1 MKSKFNSFIVV
12 TILAASVVAALC
24 FYSEWQG
31 MVEENEQLRKHRKDL
46 QARVDALQK
55 DWEYKNEYYNR
66 LISDPEFVERVI
78 KNKLGYANS
87 EDFVFRFK
95 DSETVDSADNP
106 EKDDYIAPALPVRKN
121 LFVRIKEFFGFG
133 QKSPV
138 VIQHSSASNSK
149 NVKPAYRVDIANAS
163 SEVEKNKKQQ
173 LQEFAKNVQI
183 NSEENFVGNSMALS
197 LPEGVSLISDT
208 SKNSLQDVEMR
219 SLKVKLGGTN
229 VSVKRVAVV
238 PLKAVRFISR
248 Q

>member
-12 TILAASVVAALC
+12 TILAASAVAALC

-87 EDFVFRFK
+87 EDFVFKFK

-106 EKDDYIAPALPVRKN
+106 EKDDFIAPALPVRKN
-121 LFVRIKEFFGFG
+121 LFTKIKEFFGFG
-133 QKSPV
+133 KKTPV
-138 VIQHSSASNSK
+138 VVQHSTSSN
-149 NVKPAYRVDIANAS
+149 NENIKPEYRVDIANAS
-163 SEVEKNKKQQ
+163 SEVEKNKKRF
-173 LQEFAKNVQI
+173 LQGIEKNVQI
-183 NSEENFVGNSMALS
+183 NDENNLLGNSMI
-197 LPEGVSLISDT
+197 LPLPNGGTLNSNTV
-208 SKNSLQDVEMR
+208 KGSLQEAEMR
-219 SLKVKLGGTN
+219 PVKVKLGGTN

-238 PLKAVRFISR
+238 PFKSVRFISR

>member
-1 MKSKFNSFIVV
+1 M
-12 TILAASVVAALC
+12 TILAASAVAALC

-31 MVEENEQLRKHRKDL
+31 MVEENEQLRKHQKDL
-46 QARVDALQK
+46 QARVDDLQK

-106 EKDDYIAPALPVRKN
+106 EKNDFIAPTLPVRKN
-121 LFVRIKEFFGFG
+121 LFTKIKEFFGFG
-133 QKSPV
+133 QKSSV
-138 VIQHSSASNSK
+138 VVQNSLASNDK

-163 SEVEKNKKQQ
+163 SEVDKNKKRL
-173 LQEFAKNVQI
+173 LQGIEKSVMINDKN
-183 NSEENFVGNSMALS
+183 NLLGNSMTLP
-197 LPEGVSLISDT
+197 LPEGVSLNSDT
-208 SKNSLQDVEMR
+208 VKGSLQEAEMR
-219 SLKVKLGGTN
+219 PVKIKLGGTN

-238 PLKAVRFISR
+238 PFKSVRFISR